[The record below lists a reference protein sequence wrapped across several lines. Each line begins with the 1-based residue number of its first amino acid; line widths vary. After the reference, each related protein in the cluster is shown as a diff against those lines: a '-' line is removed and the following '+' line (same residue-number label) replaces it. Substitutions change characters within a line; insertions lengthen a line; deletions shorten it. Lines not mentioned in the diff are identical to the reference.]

1 MTRFARSR
9 WCRFTS
15 LVLSL
20 AVLHCAPGLAPYSAL
35 AQAARAVSGAA
46 RPVTVPAVRLAAP
59 SIAPSLMPLTGPGEI
74 SLSRSGPGEI
84 SIRPGSLNMAPASA
98 LSAPS
103 VSPRLAVQDAPASIP
118 SPVAPVAGPRG
129 SITTI
134 PTPDAPA
141 SGLASPAQSPRWLES
156 AMPAASIQEAAA
168 ALQALKPSAA
178 QDGSASALSAAPILS
193 RVFDASRSR
202 AELDAPVAGRLS
214 GFTPL
219 SAPADGPG
227 GPTGIAPASPSSP
240 NGSNGPSSN
249 GPRQLPV
256 TVGLLLAIGGGVG
269 AWYAAPALVPLLT
282 YALGKLPFVVVP
294 ALPLIASKSIIAALG
309 AAAGLSAFSVRTWLG
324 FPADLK
330 ATSLAAGRTTFRFW
344 ARFGMIFDA
353 VLRGK
358 STDEAQNAPLPAGI
372 HRYPVI
378 AMAFVLLGYVATP
391 IAFVIGAAW
400 RLIGTP
406 LLAAWRGAHDVAVGF
421 FPWLAKVFR
430 FLGDV
435 IRNIVPFVFGFL
447 WGAVR
452 GAFFGAAAGAIAS
465 AAPVARDVVAASY
478 APKTVPGWV
487 AYRLHQALGVVATLV
502 VGAIGAVAGLLVSPV
517 HILLSALRTAF
528 KWSGASEGAST
539 FFERYERALS
549 EDKALNRLLE
559 RGSKTEGSE
568 ALVARGSRLVNGSL
582 SGAALAAT
590 YPFIALATLARALN
604 AAFRGLEVER
614 YSTDFDRNEP
624 AKGEER
630 SVDAAAGAVIP
641 AVAGALGAAGG
652 VYAYAALAPASILF
666 GGLAG
671 LALWAG
677 AGLAG
682 FGLGLALSQLS
693 ALSVIPGRAVDDAK
707 RSGGLAWTVW
717 NGTGRAASVAVFGA
731 EKAAWLGSVLAFIPG
746 AVMALV
752 SGARGVVYAVATGLG
767 KASWAGFVQLVERF
781 IPALRRLLN
790 FLGRVLRNIL
800 PFAFGFL
807 WGAVVGVFKTGGAV
821 AISFFKPVVEAFSA
835 EDGGRGRPSE
845 AQIGLG
851 LLLGL
856 TLLPPAAAVF
866 AGGFALGAVL
876 GLPVVLTFAVMRGI
890 KWAKPS
896 ESSVAYARAWERTAA
911 DRAAQR
917 MINSVSGVF
926 AGVGREMP
934 VWRLYVRVASALLG
948 APVTAL
954 TLLVSGYQGYFK
966 SFGEAKASAEG
977 RQLPSLP
984 EEPKAPA
991 SSEAVAPETVPA
1003 GKVPVAFTAAAG
1015 LTGLIGGLGAM
1026 WFLGLPLLAG
1036 LSGWALWAGYAGV
1049 FAGLPL
1055 GGLSLGLALTQPVTW
1070 KNLLPL
1076 VKSHGAG
1083 GFMRS
1088 YEYWTNSGDAALQ
1101 GIFGLRRGTPLTFL
1115 HRFVGALAGLGWSV
1129 AGAVYGLGAAL
1140 AVGAYTGARQVIY
1153 EILPALRVAF
1163 ETAMKVLRRVVPF
1176 VFGLMAG
1183 IVAGVIGSAAFG
1195 ALLLGRPYFSHVVS
1209 EDFETRGAI
1218 AYLGKLFMKAV
1229 ALALGVVFGLGG
1241 IVAGVIVAA
1250 PYSLSSAVALAFRW
1264 ADIGGPAQRFF
1275 DHWSFGAL
1283 REEMRR
1289 INQLTSKFKFEDAA
1303 EGSDPSLAAGWIRMA
1318 NIFPATFAALFA
1330 SIIAGYVGFV
1340 RSLGAAY
1347 RSSSSGRPIPAPTV
1361 DEQSRREW
1369 DRTWSRAGR
1378 AAAGFWWWG
1387 IIGAAIGGGIVMAS
1401 SWAPLGL
1408 AGWLLVGAAAAAG
1421 VVLAVTVGLFIAAIA
1436 LLVWI
1441 GGQLR

>member
-1 MTRFARSR
+1 MTRFVRSR
-9 WCRFTS
+9 WCRFTA
-15 LVLSL
+15 LLLSL
-20 AVLHCAPGLAPYSAL
+20 AVLHSAPGLASYAAL
-35 AQAARAVSGAA
+35 AQTVKAPVSGASSI
-46 RPVTVPAVRLAAP
+46 PTVRVGAPLGSAALMPSGSAALNAPRLA
-59 SIAPSLMPLTGPGEI
+59 
-74 SLSRSGPGEI
+74 
-84 SIRPGSLNMAPASA
+84 GSLNMAPAPR

-103 VSPRLAVQDAPASIP
+103 IAPAIAADAAIQT
-118 SPVAPVAGPRG
+118 PVAPVAGPRG
-129 SITTI
+129 TITTI
-134 PTPDAPA
+134 PTAALPA
-141 SGLASPAQSPRWLES
+141 VSGLPAAAESPRWVES
-156 AMPAASIQEAAA
+156 AIPAAASIQEAAA
-168 ALQALKPSAA
+168 ALQAVKP
-178 QDGSASALSAAPILS
+178 ASNDAPASSQLSAAPILN

-202 AELDAPVAGRLS
+202 AELDAPVAGSLS
-214 GFTPL
+214 GFTSL
-219 SAPADGPG
+219 SAAADGPG
-227 GPTGIAPASPSSP
+227 GPTGVAPASPSSP
-240 NGSNGPSSN
+240 NGPNGPAGN

-269 AWYAAPALVPLLT
+269 AWYAAPVLVPLLT
-282 YALGKLPFVVVP
+282 FALGKIPFIAVP
-294 ALPLIASKSIIAALG
+294 ALPLLAYKSIVAGLG

-372 HRYPVI
+372 HKYPVI

-391 IAFVIGAAW
+391 IAFVIGALW

-435 IRNIVPFVFGFL
+435 IRNIIPFFFGFL

-452 GAFFGAAAGAIAS
+452 GAFFGAAAGAIAA

-478 APKTVPGWV
+478 APKTVPGWA
-487 AYRLHQALGVVATLV
+487 AYRLHQALGIVATLA
-502 VGAIGAVAGLLVSPV
+502 VGAVGAAAGLLVSPV

-528 KWSGASEGAST
+528 KWSDASEGAST

-549 EDKALNRLLE
+549 EDKALNQLLE
-559 RGSKTEGSE
+559 RGSKSEGSE

-582 SGAALAAT
+582 SGAALALT
-590 YPFIALATLARALN
+590 YPFISLATLVRSLG
-604 AAFRGLEVER
+604 AAFRGVDVER

-630 SVDAAAGAVIP
+630 PVDSSAGAVIP

-671 LALWAG
+671 LGMWAA
-677 AGLAG
+677 AGLLG

-693 ALSVIPGRAVDDAK
+693 ALAVIPGRAVDDAK
-707 RSGGLAWTVW
+707 RSGGLAWNVW
-717 NGTGRAASVAVFGA
+717 NGTGRAASVAVFGTD
-731 EKAAWLGSVLAFIPG
+731 KAAWLGTLAAAIPG
-746 AVMALV
+746 AAMTLV

-781 IPALRRLLN
+781 IPALKRLLD
-790 FLGRVLRNIL
+790 FLGRLLRNIL

-807 WGAVVGVFKTGGAV
+807 WGAVVGMFKTGGAV

-845 AQIGLG
+845 AQIGL
-851 LLLGL
+851 LLGL
-856 TLLPPAAAVF
+856 TLLPLAAAVF

-876 GLPVVLTFAVMRGI
+876 GLPVILTFAVARGI

-896 ESSVAYARAWERTAA
+896 DRAVDYFRNWERMAI

-934 VWRLYVRVASALLG
+934 IWRLYVRVASALLA

-954 TLLVSGYQGYFK
+954 TLAAAGYKGYLK
-966 SFGEAKASAEG
+966 SFGEARVLTDGQA
-977 RQLPSLP
+977 LPSLP
-984 EEPKAPA
+984 DEPKAPSTGA
-991 SSEAVAPETVPA
+991 QEGPEVQPAA
-1003 GKVPVAFTAAAG
+1003 GKPPVAFAAVAG
-1015 LTGLIGGLGAM
+1015 LAGLAGGVAAL
-1026 WFLGLPLLAG
+1026 WFFGLPFLAG

-1049 FAGLPL
+1049 YAGLPL
-1055 GGLSLGLALTQPVTW
+1055 LGLSAGLAVTQPVFW
-1070 KNLLPL
+1070 KNVVP
-1076 VKSHGAG
+1076 VAKTHAVAG
-1083 GFMRS
+1083 MTRS
-1088 YEYWTNSGDAALQ
+1088 YEFWSNSGDAALE
-1101 GIFGLRRGTPLTFL
+1101 GVFGLRRGTPLNFL
-1115 HRFVGALAGLGWSV
+1115 HRIVGAVTGAVWAA
-1129 AGAVYGLGAAL
+1129 AGAVFGAGAAF
-1140 AVGAYTGARQVIY
+1140 AVGAYEGARQVVY

-1163 ETAMKVLRRVVPF
+1163 ETVMKVLRRIVPF
-1176 VFGLMAG
+1176 VLGLLAG
-1183 IVAGVIGSAAFG
+1183 IVGGVVGSAAFG
-1195 ALLLGRPYFSHVVS
+1195 ALLLGRPYFSHVVAD
-1209 EDFETRGAI
+1209 DFETSGAI
-1218 AYLGKLFMKAV
+1218 GYLGKLFMKAV

-1241 IVAGVIVAA
+1241 IVAGIIVAA
-1250 PYSLSSAVALAFRW
+1250 PYSLTSAVALAFRW
-1264 ADIGGPAQRFF
+1264 ADIGGPVQRFF
-1275 DHWSFGAL
+1275 DHWSFGSL
-1283 REEMRR
+1283 REELRR

-1303 EGSDPSLAAGWIRMA
+1303 EGRDPSLAAGWIRMA

-1347 RSSSSGRPIPAPTV
+1347 RTSTSGQPIPEPTV
-1361 DEQSRREW
+1361 DEHSRREW
-1369 DRTWSRAGR
+1369 ERTWSRAGR

-1387 IIGAAIGGGIVMAS
+1387 IIGAAIGGGIVLAS

-1421 VVLAVTVGLFIAAIA
+1421 VVLAVTVGLIIAAIA
-1436 LLVWI
+1436 LMVWI